1 MKKILLYSTFVAAT
15 MLLAACNDDYKDWND
30 PQSNPQDEPATIS
43 FQAASVGA
51 MDLRSISDEEI
62 QIFNPTITCNK
73 EYSETYKVAIY
84 NDDKTDSVV
93 INATEGGIAKRA
105 EVQGAMVAL
114 FGTDEVQREAP
125 MVATALITIDGTA
138 VRKIADGLKLT
149 ATPKFQE
156 LPPVWYIL
164 GNCIGRGTW
173 INHKTMA
180 KYLSTVAMYVNPY
193 NYEELVYASYMQD
206 NAEFYIAP
214 ELGNKKNIIGA
225 DNEGNIYYQS
235 STSDDA
241 PTPKNIV
248 IKEGGYYKITV
259 NVKTYEV
266 KWEPITGDVK
276 YYTGMAIT
284 GIDAPMQLIT
294 KASKGENHDWLGD
307 LTVTEDGSE
316 VGFAGTGDEGLS
328 TAWGGKAFPA
338 GKAIVNGAD
347 IPAKAGKYKVVF
359 NDLLGLYRFI
369 EEE

>member
-1 MKKILLYSTFVAAT
+1 MKKLLLYSTIVAAS
-15 MLLAACNDDYKDWND
+15 MLMTACNDDYTDWND
-30 PQSNPQDEPATIS
+30 PQGYSQDETATIN
-43 FQAASVGA
+43 FQASSVGA

-62 QIFNPTITCNK
+62 QIFNPTLTCNK
-73 EYSETYKVAIY
+73 DYTATYKVAIY

-93 INATEGGIAKRA
+93 VNAAEGGMAKRA

-114 FGTDEVQREAP
+114 FGTDEVQRTAP
-125 MVATALITIDGTA
+125 MVATAYVTIEGTA
-138 VRKIADGLKLT
+138 VRKVADGLTLT

-156 LPPVWYIL
+156 MPPVWYIV

-193 NYEELVYASYMQD
+193 NYEELVYASLMQD
-206 NAEFYIAP
+206 GTEFYIAP

-225 DNEGNIYYQS
+225 DESGNIWYQDD
-235 STSDDA
+235 TSADA
-241 PTPKNIV
+241 ATPKNIS

-259 NVKTYEV
+259 NVRTYEV
-266 KWEPITGDVK
+266 TWEPISGEVK
-276 YYTGMAIT
+276 YYTDMAIT
-284 GIDAPMQLIT
+284 GIDAPMQIIT
-294 KASKGENHDWLGD
+294 KATKGENHDWLGD

-338 GKAIVNGAD
+338 GKAIVGGAA
-347 IPAKAGKYKVVF
+347 IPAKAGTYKVVF

-369 EEE
+369 EE